1 MLIFQFGK
9 GIKYWKKNHGLFSPS
24 RPASTALPAHPISP
38 NRPASFPPLSCCQA
52 GPGDSRTPRV
62 SLTPSLVE
70 TVTQTDPF
78 ALVRPGKPIPF
89 PLLLAAPPAR
99 KIPAPPASR
108 CSVQATVG
116 CLIIS
121 LACRPLSHR
130 IVPSHFYSHRC
141 AFVLPL
147 LHREPPRCHGQG
159 AGRQVLGRIA
169 ASSLL
174 VRAWTPFRLRHSLPF
189 HTPRQR
195 ALAHRA
201 CRGPWM
207 HPVDTFLSNR

>member
-9 GIKYWKKNHGLFSPS
+9 GIKYWKKNHGLFSPC

-38 NRPASFPPLSCCQA
+38 NRPASFPPPSCCQA

-99 KIPAPPASR
+99 KIPAPPR
-108 CSVQATVG
+108 VKV
-116 CLIIS
+116 L
-121 LACRPLSHR
+121 RPSHR
-130 IVPSHFYSHRC
+130 GLPHHIPCLPAAVTPHCPFAFLQPQLRLC
-141 AFVLPL
+141 AAV
-147 LHREPPRCHGQG
+147 
-159 AGRQVLGRIA
+159 A
-169 ASSLL
+169 ASGATAFPWTRRWETSLGQDRRFL
-174 VRAWTPFRLRHSLPF
+174 SPGAR
-189 HTPRQR
+189 
-195 ALAHRA
+195 
-201 CRGPWM
+201 
-207 HPVDTFLSNR
+207 VDTI